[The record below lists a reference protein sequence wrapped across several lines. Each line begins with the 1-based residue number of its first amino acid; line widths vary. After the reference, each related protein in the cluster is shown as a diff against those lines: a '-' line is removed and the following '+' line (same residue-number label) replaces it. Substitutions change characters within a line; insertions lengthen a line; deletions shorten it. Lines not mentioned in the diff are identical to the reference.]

1 MIAAA
6 TGVLPFGSIFIE
18 MYFIFTSFWNYKYA
32 RPLPLSSQQTQTYM
46 QFKPPGVSIIIL
58 TLPASHVLHRFY
70 FVYGFMLLVY
80 LILMIVSVCTTIVAT
95 YFVLNAENYHW
106 QWIAFLSSG
115 STAVYVF
122 LYSIYYFLWKTKMS
136 GLLQLAFYFGYM

>member
-32 RPLPLSSQQTQTYM
+32 PLPLSSQQ
-46 QFKPPGVSIIIL
+46 KPDIAGRPKAPGVSISIL
-58 TLPASHVLHRFY
+58 TLPASRVLHRFY

>member
-1 MIAAA
+1 
-6 TGVLPFGSIFIE
+6 
-18 MYFIFTSFWNYKYA
+18 
-32 RPLPLSSQQTQTYM
+32 
-46 QFKPPGVSIIIL
+46 
-58 TLPASHVLHRFY
+58 
-70 FVYGFMLLVY
+70 MLLVY

-122 LYSIYYFLWKTKMS
+122 FYSIYYFYWKTKMS
-136 GLLQLAFYFGYM
+136 GYLQLSFYFGYM